1 MHEASIPW
9 AHQKMAQLALDSKAP
24 LQNKNFDYSL
34 GSIPLVDVIYYLS
47 LCMHFIHYDCFWGIE
62 LFAGSLLPVHQI

>member
-1 MHEASIPW
+1 MPRVDPTS
-9 AHQKMAQLALDSKAP
+9 AP
-24 LQNKNFDYSL
+24 LITHFDYSL